1 MEDAGPRKTAPSRR
15 PARIRRRDLCPGE
28 VRGRF
33 NMHIETLK
41 VFCDLVES
49 CSFSQA
55 AVRNF
60 ITQSAVSQQIKNLES
75 RFDTPLLVR
84 GGRSVTPTEA
94 GRVVYQSSR
103 AILDKFERMQTEMKS
118 LGHELVGSVRL
129 ATIYSVGL
137 YEMSRVIKTFLKTY
151 PKVNLHVEYSPAPRV
166 YEDCLKGTVDL
177 GIVPYPKPSKGLE
190 VISLRADRLILICS
204 PEHEFARHRHISLAK
219 LDGENFVAFQRDIP
233 SRHAID
239 QILEQNNV
247 KVRVVMEFDNIET
260 IKRSVEIG
268 AGVSIVP
275 SPSVEREV
283 QSGSLV
289 QLKFTRLD
297 FFRPLGA
304 IVKRQRS
311 LPAPVQKFVEL
322 LQHPE

>member
-1 MEDAGPRKTAPSRR
+1 MYG
-15 PARIRRRDLCPGE
+15 RID
-28 VRGRF
+28 
-33 NMHIETLK
+33 MHIETLK

-49 CSFSQA
+49 RSFSQA

-60 ITQSAVSQQIKNLES
+60 VTQSAVSQQIKNLES
-75 RFDTPLLVR
+75 RFDTLLLVR
-84 GGRSVTPTEA
+84 GGRAVTPTEA
-94 GRVVYQSSR
+94 GRVVYHAAR
-103 AILDKFERMQTEMKS
+103 EILDLFERMQTEMKS
-118 LGHELVGSVRL
+118 LGEEMVGTVRV

-166 YEDCLKGTVDL
+166 YEDCLKGAVDL

-190 VISLRADRLILICS
+190 VLTLRADRLILICS
-204 PEHEFARHRHISLAK
+204 PEHPFARHRHISLKK
-219 LDGENFVAFQRDIP
+219 LDGENFVAFHRDIP

-239 QILEQNNV
+239 QILEQNHV

-275 SPSVEREV
+275 SPSVEREI
-283 QSGSLV
+283 QSGTLV

-304 IVKRQRS
+304 ILKRQRS
-311 LPAPVQKFVEL
+311 LPPAVQKFVEL
-322 LQHPE
+322 LQQPE

>member
-1 MEDAGPRKTAPSRR
+1 MR
-15 PARIRRRDLCPGE
+15 
-28 VRGRF
+28 
-33 NMHIETLK
+33 
-41 VFCDLVES
+41 VE
-49 CSFSQA
+49 
-55 AVRNF
+55 
-60 ITQSAVSQQIKNLES
+60 
-75 RFDTPLLVR
+75 
-84 GGRSVTPTEA
+84 
-94 GRVVYQSSR
+94 
-103 AILDKFERMQTEMKS
+103 MQS
-118 LGHELVGSVRL
+118 LGQEMVGTVRV

-166 YEDCLKGTVDL
+166 YEDCLKGAVDL

-190 VISLRADRLILICS
+190 VLSLRADRLILICA
-204 PEHEFARHRHISLAK
+204 PDHAFARNRHINVRK
-219 LDGENFVAFQRDIP
+219 LNGENFVAFQKDIP

-239 QILEQNNV
+239 QILEQNKV

-283 QSGSLV
+283 QSGTLV
-289 QLKFTRLD
+289 ALKFTRLD

-304 IVKRQRS
+304 IIKRQRS
-311 LPAPVQKFVEL
+311 LPPAVQKFMEL